1 MNKNASSNTIE
12 LTSKQ
17 RKIITK
23 LLDDLEV
30 VSEYNGYSFKRI
42 CDFEKKDPKFIE
54 RIFSDFRKSVLQA
67 IRADLHVHPLTPPDV
82 KDVLLNWL
90 HTHQALGNKLLLRK
104 TKRGLEVGVKHPL
117 NKERAELK
125 IAIEELR
132 LCRNFTRD
140 IDNSCNQDNAS
151 TLKEILDKIRLN
163 SVYDPDNPPP
173 ANKKPRSWSQV
184 HRTLV
189 RRGII
194 KTSRQFFLRKTRR
207 LSPSLFPRP
216 KEPKDQSKK
225 K

>member
-1 MNKNASSNTIE
+1 MNIMDTLLKRFVT
-12 LTSKQ
+12 L
-17 RKIITK
+17 RKT
-23 LLDDLEV
+23 
-30 VSEYNGYSFKRI
+30 
-42 CDFEKKDPKFIE
+42 DPKFIE
-54 RIFSDFRKSVLQA
+54 RIFSDFRKSLLQGYSS
-67 IRADLHVHPLTPPDV
+67 RPPCSSSDSPSDV
-82 KDVLLNWL
+82 KDLLLNWL

-132 LCRNFTRD
+132 LSRNLTRD

-184 HRTLV
+184 HRTLM

-225 K
+225 E